1 MANNS
6 AAVGLNS
13 VPHPSLTHNP
23 VKPLGHGKAVVIL
36 LIGTLFLAGTPLW
49 VKGSNMDP
57 ATQVFLRVFIGVL
70 LLLPFGIIE
79 MRKKMKLPKQ
89 GVIYSLVAGLFLG
102 VDFTNWCFSIF
113 LIGSGVAAILLN
125 LQVVIVPM
133 LSAVFDKYKLPKSFI
148 VILPLMIIGVLFTG
162 GVFEPAAET
171 VGPNTVAGIKTS
183 VLGTICGLT
192 SGICY
197 SFYLYF
203 SRKAGVTAP
212 RNDLYVQPMMYTMIA
227 QCVAP
232 TLTMLV
238 GNGFNISTGVM
249 VTDPATGQMVL
260 PDLPDDVGLF
270 DAVAQ
275 GDPINGGNWAH
286 LISLIVLGQAMAWT
300 FVQMGSVWLEPVL
313 SAGIL
318 LLSPVTSV
326 IIAWPLF
333 GEIPSVLQW
342 IGVAIILGCVMYQNG
357 MFDPLLGKKKDTNQP
372 LVAEK
377 ANEEAGPAH

>member
-6 AAVGLNS
+6 SAVGLNS
-13 VPHPSLTHNP
+13 APHPSLTHNP

-36 LIGTLFLAGTPLW
+36 LIGTMFLAGTPLW

-57 ATQVFLRVFIGVL
+57 ATQAFLRVFIGVL

-102 VDFTNWCFSIF
+102 VDFTNWNFSIF

-171 VGPNTVAGIKTS
+171 VGPDSVSGIKTS
-183 VLGTICGLT
+183 VLGTLCGLT

-203 SRKAGVTAP
+203 SRKAGITAP

-275 GDPINGGNWAH
+275 GDPINGGNWVH

-342 IGVAIILGCVMYQNG
+342 IGVVIILGCVMYQNG
-357 MFDPLLGKKKDTNQP
+357 MFDPLLGKKKDTNQA
-372 LVAEK
+372 LVAET
-377 ANEEAGPAH
+377 ANEASGPAH